1 MPTLPSLRL
10 KSGRDRALRSRH
22 PWVLS
27 GSVDRVS
34 GEPEP
39 GDTIQVLSAE
49 GEQLGIGDYDPGAQI
64 RVRLHA
70 FGKEP
75 PDPEERWLEAR
86 LEAAIT
92 WRREY
97 PGLRDAEAI
106 RLVHAE
112 GDGLPGLIV
121 DRYAEWIV
129 LKPGTP
135 AMGRRVRRAAEWLS
149 DQLGSRGAWLR
160 GEGPRG
166 GEAIDSRTLAGE
178 VPDEPVEIDERG
190 RRYLVDLKRGQKTG
204 FYLDQREARDLCGR
218 LSAGRRVLD
227 LFSYTGGFALAALEG
242 GSREA
247 VAVESSDPAVSLL
260 RRNAPRA
267 EVVMGDVAQ
276 FLRNDSGRFELIVCD
291 PPPLAR
297 RRRDVP
303 SACRAYKDLNL
314 WALRRATP
322 GAFLL
327 TFTCSHHID
336 AALFRKVVFSAATDA
351 RADVVVVETLGAAPD
366 HPVSLHH
373 PQGEYL
379 KGLLLRVVEPG
390 R

>member
-1 MPTLPSLRL
+1 VGRI
-10 KSGRDRALRSRH
+10 SGD
-22 PWVLS
+22 
-27 GSVDRVS
+27 
-34 GEPEP
+34 PEA
-39 GDTIQVLSAE
+39 GDTVQVLSAE
-49 GEQLGIGDYDPGAQI
+49 GEPLGIGDYDPSSQI
-64 RVRLHA
+64 RVRLHS

-75 PDPEERWLEAR
+75 PDPEERWMETR
-86 LEAAIT
+86 LEAAIA
-92 WRREY
+92 WRGEY

-121 DRYAEWIV
+121 DRYAEWLV

-135 AMGRRVRRAAEWLS
+135 GMGRRVRRAAEWLS
-149 DQLGSRGAWLR
+149 DRLGSRGAWLR
-160 GEGPRG
+160 GEDTRG
-166 GEAIDSRTLAGE
+166 ADPSVSRALVGE
-178 VPDEPVEIDERG
+178 VPDDPIEIDERG

-204 FYLDQREARDLCGR
+204 FYLDQREARDLCAR
-218 LSAGRRVLD
+218 LAAGRRVLD
-227 LFSYTGGFALAALEG
+227 LFSYTGGFAVAALEG
-242 GSREA
+242 GAREA
-247 VAVESSDPAVSLL
+247 IAVESSEAAVSLL

-267 EVVMGDVAQ
+267 EVIAGDVAD
-276 FLRNDSGRFELIVCD
+276 FLRSDSGRFDVILCD

-314 WALRRATP
+314 WALRRASS

-327 TFTCSHHID
+327 TFTCSHHVD
-336 AALFRKVVFSAATDA
+336 AALFRKVVFGAATDVG
-351 RADVVVVETLGAAPD
+351 ADVVVVDTLGAAPD